1 MISLVFKLVFSVQ
14 IYDILN
20 YDILYNR
27 FYIITQVILAFWLV
41 LSYDVLKDRGTIDVV
56 ITEFF
61 PRCFKMAERFEKLDN
76 ILRVWAKKKKK
87 KGLPRHLNRFEKHQ
101 KKKDRAISFRK
112 WFKYLISLSWQSR
125 ETKPSIK
132 LVLVSQELLPYLE
145 FNKPDKQDFLR
156 LNEIASF
163 CLDNRLRQVALFRV
177 RQSGHRP
184 AQALCWRILK

>member
-1 MISLVFKLVFSVQ
+1 MNLKTKKKQKKNRSERDSKPSSLRYRCRHEFVSGFVRITAMIGLVFKLVFSVQ

-76 ILRVWAKKKKK
+76 ILRVWAKAKLQ
-87 KGLPRHLNRFEKHQ
+87 KGLPRHLNRFQ
-101 KKKDRAISFRK
+101 K
-112 WFKYLISLSWQSR
+112 
-125 ETKPSIK
+125 
-132 LVLVSQELLPYLE
+132 QEE
-145 FNKPDKQDFLR
+145 
-156 LNEIASF
+156 E
-163 CLDNRLRQVALFRV
+163 
-177 RQSGHRP
+177 RQSHF
-184 AQALCWRILK
+184 L